1 MIIFLSISLN
11 ICFGCSTREPS
22 QWDGSFWYPQH
33 MFWLRNKKKVNRPIV
48 KSASK
53 KLIFLVLNQNI
64 CFGCS
69 KEPSHL
75 DGPFEYPQHM
85 LEIMGKKVFTI
96 YAEIFC
102 LSNLWFPQYMVWLR
116 NKNGTHNI
124 WFG

>member
-1 MIIFLSISLN
+1 
-11 ICFGCSTREPS
+11 
-22 QWDGSFWYPQH
+22 